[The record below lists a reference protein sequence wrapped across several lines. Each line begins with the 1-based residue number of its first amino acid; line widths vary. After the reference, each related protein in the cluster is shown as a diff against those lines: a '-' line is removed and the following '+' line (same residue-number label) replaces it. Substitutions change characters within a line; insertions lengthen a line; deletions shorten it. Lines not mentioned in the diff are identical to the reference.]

1 MAISFDYSSAS
12 SFFKQSEVD
21 YLSEF
26 IKVAHNSLHERK
38 SPGSD
43 FLGWLDLPINYDK
56 DEFLRI
62 KQADER
68 IQGQSDALIVIGIGG
83 SYLGARAA
91 IEAQRYV
98 ESLQEMG
105 NNLSYV

>member
-43 FLGWLDLPINYDK
+43 FLGWNFRLIM
-56 DEFLRI
+56 I
-62 KQADER
+62 KMSFYE
-68 IQGQSDALIVIGIGG
+68 
-83 SYLGARAA
+83 
-91 IEAQRYV
+91 
-98 ESLQEMG
+98 
-105 NNLSYV
+105 

>member
-43 FLGWLDLPINYDK
+43 FLGWLVGPPD
-56 DEFLRI
+56 
-62 KQADER
+62 
-68 IQGQSDALIVIGIGG
+68 
-83 SYLGARAA
+83 
-91 IEAQRYV
+91 
-98 ESLQEMG
+98 
-105 NNLSYV
+105 